1 MPPGCQ
7 RRELPQ
13 NERSFAF
20 SVPFRASA
28 QKLLLKRTPAGTR
41 ILSTTYVTLFEVLLS
56 MIVQPAAQVPRQSS
70 AGMASRAAANTS
82 AASNAGCVCVGC
94 FVGRPL
100 VGLLASI
107 LSHLLAAGL
116 AARHS
121 QVCPGRLLTP
131 AGRRVSSV
139 CKSSITR
146 NLRTNYKKN
155 MIEKKTLPVCSFK
168 KRFFTRLSTR
178 GDGYAYLVGI
188 ADTACEERQS
198 TLDRSPRWRTLAVQ
212 CVTGERSFF

>member
-1 MPPGCQ
+1 VPPGCQ

-41 ILSTTYVTLFEVLLS
+41 ILSTTSVTLFEVHLS

-82 AASNAGCVCVGC
+82 AASNAGCICVGC

-146 NLRTNYKKN
+146 NLRTNYKKKSDR
-155 MIEKKTLPVCSFK
+155 KKN
-168 KRFFTRLSTR
+168 STR
-178 GDGYAYLVGI
+178 VFLQKKILHETQCTRRWVRVPCRHSGYSMRRAIV
-188 ADTACEERQS
+188 DFR
-198 TLDRSPRWRTLAVQ
+198 
-212 CVTGERSFF
+212 